1 VLAVASQAL
10 AQPSQVILIRHAE
23 KPMSGNELS
32 PQGRERAAAL
42 VPFFLGTDELLE
54 FNTPAAIYAQSQKKE
69 TSSIR
74 SIETVKP
81 LAEALQLRINK
92 TSARDEFQQ
101 LVKETVA
108 NDDNERDT
116 GLIYSEQNVSIEIAK
131 EFSVGETPTKW
142 RGTMHSRV
150 RLISSIR
157 VRGPVSTTCPT
168 SGYVTT
174 RMIDD

>member
-1 VLAVASQAL
+1 MTRVFVGLTVVLAVASQAL

-92 TSARDEFQQ
+92 TSARDEFQAVGQ
-101 LVKETVA
+101 
-108 NDDNERDT
+108 RDR
-116 GLIYSEQNVSIEIAK
+116 GQRRQRARHWADLLGAK
-131 EFSVGETPTKW
+131 RQYRDRQGVQRRRDADEMA
-142 RGTMHSRV
+142 RHNA
-150 RLISSIR
+150 
-157 VRGPVSTTCPT
+157 
-168 SGYVTT
+168 
-174 RMIDD
+174 